1 MMPEAPSS
9 GHDSPQALR
18 LETFIKYAAPPSTVG
33 ALLVLTLAAIYA
45 HPGLLVMGL
54 VLAGN
59 LASLLWAWWRLR
71 HNDTQQ
77 AAVTICAGVWAI
89 SIAVAF
95 LVDVPVLSFPLVLV
109 LSVMVALPYVTRRT
123 LLRLIR
129 GATFLAVAITPLAF
143 WLRETEAIPFTLKGD
158 IVPEWLLAA
167 IIIVIVPTIIGLILL
182 LLWQHGTQLAQTL
195 AQSQRANQA
204 LQESERALELKVQEL
219 QESRARVVTVQEGV
233 RRDIA
238 SHLHGRVQGR
248 LLVLK
253 GLLGQNLNQ
262 LSDLPEAARGL
273 AEAIDEL
280 DQVLEQELR
289 NLAQRLYPS
298 ILRRGLAPAFRSLC
312 AQFREALTVEL
323 QLSEE
328 LLQRERA
335 NRGFLPESVR
345 LAAYRIA
352 QEALTNV
359 VKHSR
364 ASLVAV
370 RLELLE
376 NGKLCLAVEDDGKGF
391 NSRDVIEGLGTAVMR
406 DYAAALGG
414 DCVVNSV
421 PGTGT
426 EVTALLPMAQ
436 ATEAPEAAEDSDLL
450 DAKPS
455 SSSQS
460 NAS

>member
-1 MMPEAPSS
+1 MPEALSS
-9 GHDSPQALR
+9 GNDSSGNDSPQALR
-18 LETFIKYAAPPSTVG
+18 LGTFIKYAAPPSTAG
-33 ALLVLTLAAIYA
+33 TLLVLTLAGIYA

-54 VLAGN
+54 VLAVN
-59 LASLLWAWWRLR
+59 LASLLWAWRRLR
-71 HNDTQQ
+71 HNHIQQ

-95 LVDVPVLSFPLVLV
+95 LVDVPILSFPLLLV
-109 LSVMVALPYVTRRT
+109 LSVMAALPYVTRRT

-129 GATFLAVAITPLAF
+129 GATLLAVAITPLAF
-143 WLRETEAIPFTLKGD
+143 WLRKLEAISFTLKGD

-195 AQSQRANQA
+195 AESQRANQA
-204 LQESERALELKVQEL
+204 LKESERALELKVQEL

-253 GLLGQNLNQ
+253 GMLGQNLSQ
-262 LSDLPEAARGL
+262 LGHLPEVARSL
-273 AEAIDEL
+273 TEASNEL

-312 AQFREALTVEL
+312 AQFQEALTVEV
-323 QLSEE
+323 QISEE
-328 LLQRERA
+328 LIEQDRT
-335 NRGFLPESVR
+335 NRNFLPEPVR

-364 ASLVAV
+364 ASVAAV
-370 RLELLE
+370 RLELLQD
-376 NGKLCLAVEDDGKGF
+376 GKLRLAVKDDGKGF
-391 NSRDVIEGLGTAVMR
+391 DSRDVIEGLGTAVMR

-414 DCVVNSV
+414 DCVVRSA
-421 PGTGT
+421 PGVGT
-426 EVTALLPMAQ
+426 EVTALLPITQAIAAQ
-436 ATEAPEAAEDSDLL
+436 GASEDGDLL
-450 DAKPS
+450 EARASNPS
-455 SSSQS
+455 
-460 NAS
+460 